1 VIGRPAILV
10 PLPHAIDNDQLLNA
24 TALAQA
30 KGGWLLPQPA
40 FTPHRLAEE
49 ISARMD
55 NPDTLAAAAQA
66 AIAVGN
72 PRAAETLADVVEA
85 LAEGR
90 PMPAETAGA
99 SVA

>member
-1 VIGRPAILV
+1 M

-49 ISARMD
+49 LTARMN
-55 NPDTLAAAAQA
+55 NPTMLEAAAKA
-66 AIAVGN
+66 ATGVGN

-85 LAEGR
+85 LAEGKDI
-90 PMPAETAGA
+90 PAELRGA
-99 SVA
+99 AA